1 MRDAAAACTNN
12 ARIRRDHI
20 ERLLLAEI
28 DSELL
33 CDEAVAYAQRVVSDE
48 LRRLSARRLTEPLAA
63 PAKLSKLDAQESALR
78 AMLGQGMISASVAQA
93 GLDTIDRER
102 ADLVSS
108 ATRQQRTKRAEIVR
122 LIPRNAA
129 AYRTPV
135 RNRSATVTDPDERN
149 EARELI
155 AELLG
160 GKVRVRKEGDAV

>member
-1 MRDAAAACTNN
+1 
-12 ARIRRDHI
+12 
-20 ERLLLAEI
+20 
-28 DSELL
+28 
-33 CDEAVAYAQRVVSDE
+33 
-48 LRRLSARRLTEPLAA
+48 
-63 PAKLSKLDAQESALR
+63 
-78 AMLGQGMISASVAQA
+78 MLGQGMISASVAQA

-108 ATRQQRTKRAEIVR
+108 ATRQQLTKRAEIVR

-129 AYRTPV
+129 AYRTAV